1 LWNEVGASLR
11 ITVEPPYWATWWF
24 RLLVASA
31 IAALVVL
38 VVRARMRS
46 VRMKAELHA
55 AHDAQMAIMPQ
66 TEVEV
71 PGFEISGLCR
81 PAHEVGGDFFD
92 VFWADRDGEKLCVVV
107 GDAAGKAMNAAMTAV
122 MSDGMVVSR
131 SHQPGSVADI
141 MGCLNRT
148 LHSKVPKRMFTAL
161 SLLVL
166 DPATRSIELA
176 NAGLC
181 DPLLK
186 TGRGVEELSISG
198 ARYPLGRFADTAYL
212 SRTVV
217 LEPGDVVVAFT
228 DGLPEAR
235 TRSGDL
241 YGYEAP
247 RQALQLLDT
256 DGMSAAEI
264 VEAML
269 DDVRRCCGG
278 ARQRDDLTIVVIA
291 ARAAS

>member
-1 LWNEVGASLR
+1 M
-11 ITVEPPYWATWWF
+11 EPPYWATWWF
-24 RLLVASA
+24 RLAVLGAFAAFATLVA
-31 IAALVVL
+31 
-38 VVRARMRS
+38 RTRMRS

-92 VFWADRDGEKLCVVV
+92 VFWTDNEPRRLCVAV
-107 GDAAGKAMNAAMTAV
+107 GDAAGKAMTAAMTAV

-131 SHQPGSVADI
+131 VHQPGTLADI
-141 MGCLNRT
+141 MASLNRT
-148 LHSKVPKRMFTAL
+148 LHAKVPRRMFTAL

-166 DPATRSIELA
+166 DPATRTLELA

-186 TGRGVEELSISG
+186 TSRGVEELGIAG
-198 ARYPLGRFADTAYL
+198 PRYPLGRFADTVYE

-217 LEPGDVVVAFT
+217 LGPGDVLVAFT

-241 YGYEAP
+241 YGYAAP
-247 RQALQLLDT
+247 RHALALLET
-256 DGMSAAEI
+256 EGMSAAEI
-264 VEAML
+264 VAAML
-269 DDVRRCCGG
+269 EDVRRCCGG
-278 ARQRDDLTIVVIA
+278 TRQRDDLTIVVIA
-291 ARAAS
+291 ARATS